1 MSAQTA
7 ARPGEQGASGRTAY
21 HGAGRGS
28 GGRGAN
34 GRGDPYALRKRPP
47 LYWRRTRAAWG
58 FALPFVLL
66 FITFTAGPVLM
77 SLAMAVTDIRSRDLR
92 NPLAVEFVGIDNFTS
107 VFADPLFRKAAANTA
122 YFVLVGVPLTL
133 ALSLAIAVVLNA
145 GITRFK
151 ALFRVG
157 YYMPVVTS
165 IVAVAVVWRFLLH
178 PDVGLLNEVLGW
190 VGIDGPHWL
199 GSTTWAMPA
208 MIAMATWRSMGT
220 LIIIFLAG
228 LQSVP
233 TALHEAAALDGAGAW
248 QRFRFITVPT
258 LRPTLLFGAVIT
270 GIGYV
275 QFFEEPFVMTQGGP
289 LNSTLSVAFHTY
301 NQFGFGN
308 YGYAAAMSY
317 VLFVA
322 VVILALVQFRL
333 LGERDDKPK
342 RRRRKPAPTP
352 VARQEIGR

>member
-1 MSAQTA
+1 MSSRTA
-7 ARPGEQGASGRTAY
+7 AATVGY
-21 HGAGRGS
+21 
-28 GGRGAN
+28 
-34 GRGDPYALRKRPP
+34 RKHPP
-47 LYWRRTRAAWG
+47 LYRRRTRVAWG

-66 FITFTAGPVLM
+66 FVTFTAGPVLM
-77 SLAMAVTDIRSRDLR
+77 SMAMAVTDIQSRDLR
-92 NPLAVEFVGIDNFTS
+92 NPFAVEFIGVDNF
-107 VFADPLFRKAAANTA
+107 VAVLQDPLFRQAAGNTA

-133 ALSLAIAVVLNA
+133 ALSLGIAVILNA
-145 GITRFK
+145 GITRFTT
-151 ALFRVG
+151 LFRVG

-178 PDVGLLNEVLGW
+178 PDTGLINEVLGW
-190 VGIDGPHWL
+190 VGIDGPNWL

-208 MIAMATWRSMGT
+208 MIAMATWRSIGT

-228 LQSVP
+228 LQGVP
-233 TALHEAAALDGAGAW
+233 ASLHEAAALDGAGAW
-248 QRFRFITVPT
+248 QRFRHITLPT
-258 LRPTLLFGAVIT
+258 MRPTLLFGAVIT

-317 VLFVA
+317 VLFLA
-322 VVILALVQFRL
+322 VVALTLLQFRL
-333 LGERDDKPK
+333 LGERDTP
-342 RRRRKPAPTP
+342 RRRRLFRRTPTG
-352 VARQEIGR
+352 QEIGR

>member
-1 MSAQTA
+1 MSAQPA
-7 ARPGEQGASGRTAY
+7 LRPGAPASGR
-21 HGAGRGS
+21 GAAPDRP
-28 GGRGAN
+28 R
-34 GRGDPYALRKRPP
+34 RIRTHPP
-47 LYWRRTRAAWG
+47 LYRRRTRAAWG

-66 FITFTAGPVLM
+66 FATFTAGPVLM

-92 NPLAVEFVGIDNFTS
+92 NPFAVEFVGLENF
-107 VFADPLFRKAAANTA
+107 VAVAQDPMFRKAAANTA

-133 ALSLAIAVVLNA
+133 ALSLAIAVVLNS
-145 GITRFK
+145 GITRLRTF
-151 ALFRVG
+151 FRVG

-178 PDVGLLNEVLGW
+178 PDQGLLNEVLGW
-190 VGIDGPHWL
+190 VGIEGPNWL
-199 GSTTWAMPA
+199 ASTTWAMPA
-208 MIAMATWRSMGT
+208 MIAMATWRSIGT

-228 LQSVP
+228 LQGVP
-233 TALHEAAALDGAGAW
+233 TSLHEAAALDGANAW
-248 QRFRFITVPT
+248 QRFRFITLPT
-258 LRPTLLFGAVIT
+258 MRPTLLFGAVIT

-317 VLFVA
+317 VLFLA
-322 VVILALVQFRL
+322 VVVLTLIQFRL
-333 LGERDDKPK
+333 LGERDGT
-342 RRRRKPAPTP
+342 RRRRWWHRRPA
-352 VARQEIGR
+352 AAANKEIGR